1 MNLNRDEFTFYWKC
15 GGQNVCSVWLSSP
28 PCKLLVLKLFSIPFY
43 SFDTHLTV
51 EAQQQKH
58 DEEKNGPKRRQWHH
72 RHSFRVSNEGQA
84 RTYWEENRGRW
95 GSGESTI
102 SKASNLHTLIYAFAV
117 RFVVGTDQKET
128 WKKKGASI
136 YRTKRSSQAKLLPVV
151 RCKSNDCFI
160 ASSGK
165 ISILMLTSAASIS
178 RKGLI
183 SGVIFPLYNTT
194 GYIFNTT

>member
-1 MNLNRDEFTFYWKC
+1 MNI
-15 GGQNVCSVWLSSP
+15 SVWLSLP
-28 PCKLLVLKLFSIPFY
+28 PCKLVVFKLFSIPFY
-43 SFDTHLTV
+43 SFDPHLTV

-72 RHSFRVSNEGQA
+72 RHSFRVSNEGQS

-95 GSGESTI
+95 GSGENTI
-102 SKASNLHTLIYAFAV
+102 SKASNLHTLIYAVAV

-151 RCKSNDCFI
+151 HCKSSFI

-165 ISILMLTSAASIS
+165 ISILMLNSAVSKS

-183 SGVIFPLYNTT
+183 SDVVFPLYNTT